1 MRKLAAGATLSL
13 LCLSPAATAQDLNF
27 TKPVVVA
34 SASANHETLDTSAA
48 RLAVKAAL
56 QPSAPP
62 TRQELLGAILIMSLR
77 EQRASG
83 T

>member
-1 MRKLAAGATLSL
+1 MRKLAAGAALSL
-13 LCLSPAATAQDLNF
+13 LCLSPAATAQDLNA
-27 TKPVVVA
+27 TRPVNVA
-34 SASANHETLDTSAA
+34 SVAVTHETLASSAA
-48 RLAVKAAL
+48 RLAVKAVM

>member
-1 MRKLAAGATLSL
+1 L
-13 LCLSPAATAQDLNF
+13 LCLSPAATAQDLNIV
-27 TKPVVVA
+27 KPALVA
-34 SASANHETLDTSAA
+34 STSTNHETLDSSAA

-56 QPSAPP
+56 HPSAPP

-83 T
+83 I

>member
-1 MRKLAAGATLSL
+1 MRRLAAGATLSL

-27 TKPVVVA
+27 VKPVLVA
-34 SASANHETLDTSAA
+34 TAAVNHETLDSSAA

-56 QPSAPP
+56 QPSSRP
-62 TRQELLGAILIMSLR
+62 TRQELLGVILIMSLR

-83 T
+83 S